1 VRIRDAVAGRVT
13 SGGIGYSAGASIAY
27 AYLPVDDAQPG
38 TPVSIYVFGEWVDGA
53 VAPEPLVDPTGSRIR
68 GEASP

>member
-1 VRIRDAVAGRVT
+1 
-13 SGGIGYSAGASIAY
+13 
-27 AYLPVDDAQPG
+27 
-38 TPVSIYVFGEWVDGA
+38 VDGA